1 MSAPT
6 FQHRAAHLNRQVA
19 TRFDEVAQILE
30 EQGANPFRVR
40 AYRRAAG
47 TLRELPRPV
56 SQVLEEGGLAALEA
70 LPHVGE
76 SLARSIRDLVLTGRL
91 PMLQRMRGE
100 ADPVALFLTV
110 PGIGRKTAERL
121 HHDLGLESLEDL
133 EAAAH
138 DGRLAALPGLGPKR
152 LAGVRESLAQRLSR
166 VRRPGQAPAESPAA
180 FELLDVDREYRVRA
194 REGRL
199 PRIAPR
205 RLNPTREAWL
215 PILHTE
221 RGGRHYTALYSNTPR
236 AHRLG
241 ATRDWVVI
249 HLESPWEGQW
259 TVITAR
265 HGPLAGQRI
274 VRGREAE
281 CARLYG
287 ARRVVVTRSRE
298 APELEDVPEPR
309 GRLPASP
316 AGGPRR
322 GEGSAAEPA
331 QSPGR

>member
-1 MSAPT
+1 MNAPT
-6 FQHRAAHLNRQVA
+6 LRHRPALLNRQVA
-19 TRFDEVAQILE
+19 SRLDEVAQILE

-47 TLRELPRPV
+47 TLRELSRPV
-56 SQVLEEGGLAALEA
+56 SQVLETGGMEALEA

-133 EAAAH
+133 ETAAH

-152 LAGVRESLAQRLSR
+152 LAGVRESLAQRLSG
-166 VRRPGQAPAESPAA
+166 VRRPGKAPAEPPPVA
-180 FELLDVDREYRVRA
+180 ELLDVDREYRARA
-194 REGRL
+194 SGGGL

-205 RLNPTREAWL
+205 RLNPTGEAWL

-221 RGGRHYTALYSNTPR
+221 RGVRHYTALYSNTPR

-249 HLESPWEGQW
+249 HLDAPGEGQW

-265 HGPLAGQRI
+265 HGSLAGRRI

-281 CARLYG
+281 CARRQGLDVSSPVAGVPRSG
-287 ARRVVVTRSRE
+287 AR
-298 APELEDVPEPR
+298 APDDAVR
-309 GRLPASP
+309 
-316 AGGPRR
+316 
-322 GEGSAAEPA
+322 
-331 QSPGR
+331 